1 MAAYFVIRLQQDR
14 MALATLSLC
23 NNLAVL
29 SSLTNSLQDGLFTH
43 QIHALGKKH
52 DMLCV
57 ISTYGQCNN
66 LCQAIKTAHERYMPV
81 LAITGGS
88 DGEIVA
94 LLRGDDIWLNIPVI
108 MPCVFWKLNKCLS
121 MSYVPILTNYY

>member
-14 MALATLSLC
+14 MALATSSLC
-23 NNLAVL
+23 NNLAVH

-43 QIHALGKKH
+43 QIHVLGKKH

-66 LCQAIKTAHERYMPV
+66 LCQVIKTAHERYMPV
-81 LAITGGS
+81 LAINRGS

-94 LLRGDDIWLNIPVI
+94 LLRSDDFWPDIPMI
-108 MPCVFWKLNKCLS
+108 MLCVFWKPNK
-121 MSYVPILTNYY
+121 